1 MLSTRERET
10 RREIQYQFLPGER
23 VARQFLSLLGRSP
36 NDRDRPMYANA
47 VLVTTALFVLML
59 VGPNVLTEKEIRARM
74 SSSPRRSWATPGS
87 LPELT
92 DLDYL
97 PWSHAQMLPGLD
109 PGLNEFSRYHV
120 LRLPTTP
127 ITLPDNSSAGSRPPQ
142 RRTSPVAA

>member
-1 MLSTRERET
+1 MLSAREGET
-10 RREIQYQFLPGER
+10 LREIQHQFLPEER
-23 VARQFLSLLGRSP
+23 VARPFLSLIGRSP
-36 NDRDRPMYANA
+36 SDRDRPMYATA

-59 VGPNVLTEKEIRARM
+59 VGPNVLTESEIRARM
-74 SSSPRRSWATPGS
+74 TLSPRRSWATPGS

-109 PGLNEFSRYHV
+109 AFGRYHA
-120 LRLPTTP
+120 LWLPATP
-127 ITLPDNSSAGSRPPQ
+127 KTLPDNSSGGRREPQ